1 MPPHDEAYSLS
12 PLRRGLI
19 IATVTIATALYALT
33 LTIVNVAL
41 PQIQGS
47 FSATQDQVAWVVTF
61 NIVATAVSTPMT
73 GWLTG
78 RFGQRRVLLGSMSIF
93 AVATFLCGISGS
105 LTELV
110 VWRVMQGLAGGPLAP
125 LCQAIVLDS
134 TPKEQQGGATAIYGM
149 GVVLG
154 PVIAP
159 TVGGYLAEEYNWRW
173 VFYIIIPV
181 AVVCFLGILAIIH
194 DRHER
199 RTVRL
204 DWTGFIA
211 LAVAI
216 ACLQLMLDRGQR
228 NDWFESTEIII
239 EASLAVLAFY
249 VFVVHSLSST
259 NPFLNPRMLLDRNFT
274 IGLLITV
281 SFGMLNLTP
290 SVLLPTM
297 LQRLQGYPDSIIG
310 LLLGARSVGTLLGF
324 IILKYGN
331 KLDPRMW
338 LVFGFVLQGISG
350 IAMAGFNM
358 EVSLADVA
366 FWLAVQGVGVGL
378 LWVPITLV
386 TFATLEHRWLAEG
399 MSVFHL
405 VRNIA
410 SSTHVSLS
418 VAIVVYFTTVNY
430 AGLAE
435 GVSVFNETTR
445 LPSSVGLWSLDST
458 RSMAALSGE
467 IQRQAAM
474 IGYIN
479 AFHVYAFTAFIVLP
493 LIALVKRPG

>member
-1 MPPHDEAYSLS
+1 M
-12 PLRRGLI
+12 
-19 IATVTIATALYALT
+19 
-33 LTIVNVAL
+33 
-41 PQIQGS
+41 
-47 FSATQDQVAWVVTF
+47 
-61 NIVATAVSTPMT
+61 
-73 GWLTG
+73 
-78 RFGQRRVLLGSMSIF
+78 
-93 AVATFLCGISGS
+93 
-105 LTELV
+105 
-110 VWRVMQGLAGGPLAP
+110 
-125 LCQAIVLDS
+125 
-134 TPKEQQGGATAIYGM
+134 
-149 GVVLG
+149 
-154 PVIAP
+154 
-159 TVGGYLAEEYNWRW
+159 
-173 VFYIIIPV
+173 
-181 AVVCFLGILAIIH
+181 
-194 DRHER
+194 
-199 RTVRL
+199 
-204 DWTGFIA
+204 
-211 LAVAI
+211 
-216 ACLQLMLDRGQR
+216 
-228 NDWFESTEIII
+228 
-239 EASLAVLAFY
+239 LAFY

-418 VAIVVYFTTVNY
+418 VAIVV
-430 AGLAE
+430 
-435 GVSVFNETTR
+435 
-445 LPSSVGLWSLDST
+445 
-458 RSMAALSGE
+458 
-467 IQRQAAM
+467 
-474 IGYIN
+474 
-479 AFHVYAFTAFIVLP
+479 
-493 LIALVKRPG
+493 